1 MRGRTALIRTNPATC
16 VPLPKPHIDTGRLPR
31 ARRYSHRAV
40 FAVQPRQRSAV
51 YNGMDSTLH
60 APAPLLRQ
68 LLALQGPSLGLWRAA
83 EIAVL
88 RQHDYIRPVLDLGC
102 GDGLVT
108 GLVLPHIEIGVDPYR
123 PALTQAAARGVYGRL
138 IDRPL
143 EAAPLAAGSVGTIV
157 SNSVLEHVARPERVM
172 RAAARLLRPGGR
184 LVFTVPTEAFSQWL
198 MLPTARYA
206 RWRNRHYEHH
216 NLWPIEH
223 WREMLDGA
231 GFSIERVRSYLP
243 QRLVTAWDVL
253 ELAQR
258 VWVGPHRV
266 FGVVWRRLPARALA
280 HLADWAARIDLGA
293 PPPGGGRLIV
303 ARRR

>member
-1 MRGRTALIRTNPATC
+1 
-16 VPLPKPHIDTGRLPR
+16 
-31 ARRYSHRAV
+31 
-40 FAVQPRQRSAV
+40 
-51 YNGMDSTLH
+51 MDSTLH
-60 APAPLLRQ
+60 VPAQQLRRLFELL
-68 LLALQGPSLGLWRAA
+68 GPSLGLWRAA

-88 RQHDYIRPVLDLGC
+88 RECEYARPVLDLGC

-143 EAAPLAAGSVGTIV
+143 EAAPLAVRSIGTIV
-157 SNSVLEHVARPERVM
+157 SNSVLEHVPRPERVL

-206 RWRNRHYEHH
+206 RWRNRHYEHR
-216 NLWPIEH
+216 NLWPIER
-223 WREMLDGA
+223 WSEMLDSV
-231 GFSIERVRSYLP
+231 GFGIERVRPYFRRP
-243 QRLVTAWDVL
+243 LVTAWDGL
-253 ELAQR
+253 ELTQR
-258 VWVGPHRV
+258 VWVGRHRV
-266 FGVVWRRLPARALA
+266 FGLVWRRLPARALA
-280 HLADWAARIDLGA
+280 RLADWAARLDLAA